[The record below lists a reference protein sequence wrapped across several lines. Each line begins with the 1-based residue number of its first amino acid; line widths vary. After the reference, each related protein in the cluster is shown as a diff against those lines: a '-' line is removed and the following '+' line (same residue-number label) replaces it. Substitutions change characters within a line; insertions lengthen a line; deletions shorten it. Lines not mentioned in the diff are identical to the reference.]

1 MSAGII
7 FRMKLKLYALLT
19 TISLLITPLT
29 LEAQRPNIA
38 LDSINT
44 RLLKSHLEFI
54 ASDELE
60 GRLTP
65 SRGLDLAG
73 KYIAANLSRLGFT
86 PMGDN
91 GTFFQNFPLTHF
103 AASSEK
109 SFATLNGKTLDYEK
123 DYYLKNIGGKVEG
136 ELVYAGY
143 GWRIPRT
150 KTDPYTGL
158 NIKGKIVVVSASSD
172 FATIGLT
179 PADSNASGDEAPQSP
194 QDVAVKGGAVG
205 VVYLIS
211 DADWTN
217 ALKQHQSRRVR
228 ISWSPPSSVST
239 DEPNPIPVLSLN
251 PTLCRE
257 LLRGEAL
264 TCQSV
269 QRLIKD
275 KKPLS
280 SFALDPKKKITFE
293 SGGAQETR
301 MVRNVVAKWE
311 GSDAQLKDEFVA
323 VSAHYDHIGIKENA
337 KPGEDAIYNGADD
350 DGSGTVG
357 VLSIA
362 EALAKVPTHPK
373 RSLLLIWH
381 CGEEEG
387 LWGSGYFVAHPVV
400 PLKQMITLLNID
412 MIGRSKSTGEA
423 KPGNTN
429 LTSADEIYVIGSRR
443 INPHL
448 AEISEQVNAE
458 YYHLKLNYKYDAP
471 NDPENLYERS
481 DHYNYAQKG
490 VPIIFYFDG
499 VHEDYHGVGDEV
511 SKIDFAKME
520 RVSRTIYATLW
531 ELAEAGLAK

>member
-1 MSAGII
+1 
-7 FRMKLKLYALLT
+7 
-19 TISLLITPLT
+19 
-29 LEAQRPNIA
+29 
-38 LDSINT
+38 
-44 RLLKSHLEFI
+44 
-54 ASDELE
+54 
-60 GRLTP
+60 
-65 SRGLDLAG
+65 
-73 KYIAANLSRLGFT
+73 
-86 PMGDN
+86 
-91 GTFFQNFPLTHF
+91 
-103 AASSEK
+103 
-109 SFATLNGKTLDYEK
+109 
-123 DYYLKNIGGKVEG
+123 
-136 ELVYAGY
+136 
-143 GWRIPRT
+143 
-150 KTDPYTGL
+150 
-158 NIKGKIVVVSASSD
+158 
-172 FATIGLT
+172 
-179 PADSNASGDEAPQSP
+179 
-194 QDVAVKGGAVG
+194 
-205 VVYLIS
+205 
-211 DADWTN
+211 
-217 ALKQHQSRRVR
+217 
-228 ISWSPPSSVST
+228 
-239 DEPNPIPVLSLN
+239 
-251 PTLCRE
+251 
-257 LLRGEAL
+257 
-264 TCQSV
+264 
-269 QRLIKD
+269 
-275 KKPLS
+275 
-280 SFALDPKKKITFE
+280 
-293 SGGAQETR
+293 